1 MAKLLKK
8 TLGLLVLMMAVFTLT
23 SCGQSSQTNVYQN
36 SKEAK
41 KIVWGVKSDTK
52 LFGLVNIKNGK
63 TEGFDI
69 DIAKAITK
77 KMFGKDA
84 KAEFVATTAKTK
96 VPLLKNN
103 SIDAVAATMTITPER
118 KKILDFTK
126 PYFGAGQS
134 ILVKKGSS
142 IKGINDL
149 NKKGTQVMAVKG
161 TTAVD
166 NIHKYAPKAK
176 VLELDDYA
184 QAFSALKSGQGIAM
198 TTDNG
203 ILFGIAKENPNYQVV
218 GGAFTNEPYGL
229 AVDKGQTEMRDHM
242 NKALDEI
249 KADGTYTKLV
259 KKWFGS
265 IPGFDLKEAEE

>member
-1 MAKLLKK
+1 MSKFLKR
-8 TLGLLVLMMAVFTLT
+8 TLGLLVLLTAVFTLT
-23 SCGQSSQTNVYQN
+23 SCGQKSQPNVYQN
-36 SKEAK
+36 SKKAN
-41 KIVWGVKSDTK
+41 KIVWGVKTDTK
-52 LFGLVNIKNGK
+52 LFGLINIKNGQ

-69 DIAKAITK
+69 DIAKALTK
-77 KMFGKDA
+77 KMIGKDA

-118 KKILDFTK
+118 EKILDFSK

-134 ILVKKGSS
+134 LLVKKGSK

-149 NKKGTQVMAVKG
+149 NKDGIRVMAVKG

-166 NIHKYAPKAK
+166 NVHKYAPKAK

-184 QAFSALKSGQGIAM
+184 QAFSALKSGQGVAM

-203 ILFGIAKENPNYQVV
+203 ILFGIAQENPGYQVV

-229 AVDKGQTEMRDHM
+229 SVDKGQTEMRDHI

-259 KKWFGS
+259 QKWFGN
-265 IPGFDLKEAEE
+265 IPGFDPKEVEE